1 MRVCSLA
8 VLLMPALALP
18 ILPARP
24 TVAAAAADTGRIRA
38 HLAIVEV
45 ELRRKDVSAL
55 TPAQREARAHNL
67 DVLHQYWRRGVF
79 PVNTDFPGQRV
90 PYFVDRYGTRCAMAY
105 LIEQS
110 GHGGL
115 VARIAATHNNAHI
128 ANLKDDAELVA
139 WLRENGLTAAEAARI
154 QPAYRNPFADFAG
167 RWEGNAVFAPR
178 DTVVVPYVLTD
189 TGDTR
194 SWTLT
199 FPSRDP
205 VPIRVVTAG
214 GDSLVT
220 EAGPLASI
228 LGPGRR
234 MTRLRT
240 ILHYGGNVL
249 TGTVEV
255 RYASGRVVRGNTE
268 AVLGCPGPTSPED
281 VVTFVRGAHFS
292 QLRCITTI
300 GPVLEREGL
309 VFRVTY
315 GEGGHVA
322 SFSGFPSR
330 IALRWRGRVGW
341 ILDDWTPV
349 DPAAPDRPIALPSP
363 PGGFRVHPDDSLLVT
378 PAFLR
383 GMTALGLRL
392 AWAKT
397 LLRSPHV
404 PRFVLAGL
412 IAALAD
418 TTDEALAALLVSA
431 PPIARDPEL
440 LAVLARLPVPR
451 DSIAHNSDGGN
462 YFVTVSTGYGPA
474 RNTADNF
481 LWKQSLSFIAS
492 PKTPPTALLALATWN
507 DRHPFWGGG
516 RLEVFEALLARATR
530 DQDAPTL
537 DALARARRGYEQ
549 YDDLAPLR
557 ARAAA
562 ALSHL
567 ARP

>member
-1 MRVCSLA
+1 
-8 VLLMPALALP
+8 MPALVITVP
-18 ILPARP
+18 PARL
-24 TVAAAAADTGRIRA
+24 TVAGSASETARIRT
-38 HLAIVEV
+38 HLAIVEA
-45 ELRRKDVSAL
+45 ELRRKDVAAL
-55 TPAQREARAHNL
+55 TPAQHEARARNL
-67 DVLHQYWRRGVF
+67 DVLHEYWIRGVF

-115 VARIAATHNNAHI
+115 VARIATTHNTAHI
-128 ANLKDDAELVA
+128 GDLKDDAELVA
-139 WLRENGLTAAEAARI
+139 WLRQNGLTAAEAARI
-154 QPAYRNPFADFAG
+154 QPSYENPFADFAG
-167 RWEGNAVFAPR
+167 RWEGKAVFAPK
-178 DTVVVPYVLTD
+178 DTAVVPYVLTD

-228 LGPGRR
+228 LGPGRQ

-255 RYASGRVVRGNTE
+255 RYASGRVVRGKTE
-268 AVLGCPGPTSPED
+268 AALECPGPASPED

-292 QLRCITTI
+292 RLRCVTAI
-300 GPVLEREGL
+300 GPVLERQGI

-315 GEGGHVA
+315 GEGGHLDT
-322 SFSGFPSR
+322 FSGFPSR

-349 DPAAPDRPIALPSP
+349 DPAAPERPIALPSP

-404 PRFVLAGL
+404 PRFVLASL
-412 IAALAD
+412 IAALTD

-451 DSIAHNSDGGN
+451 DSVAHNSDGGI
-462 YFVTVSTGYGPA
+462 YFVTVSSGYGPA
-474 RNTADNF
+474 RNTADDF

-492 PKTPPTALLALATWN
+492 PKTPPDALLAIATWN
-507 DRHPFWGGG
+507 DRHPSWCPN
-516 RLEVFEALLARATR
+516 LLDVFEALLVRATR
-530 DQDAPTL
+530 DRNSPTL
-537 DALARARRGYEQ
+537 AALARARPCRWGF
-549 YDDLAPLR
+549 DNLAPLR
-557 ARAAA
+557 ARAAV
-562 ALSHL
+562 ALDRL
-567 ARP
+567 VPVPP